1 MSATFALVMFIL
13 VVVTGLVW
21 LADVLYRRV
30 YRRDKSEAKQNGGW
44 RWFADTCRGFF
55 PLILAVLV
63 IRSFVVEPFHIP
75 SGSLTP
81 TILIGD
87 FVVTEKY
94 AYGLRLP
101 VIHDKVLDIGEPRRG
116 DIFVFRWPVNPKIDF
131 IKRVIGVPGDRITY
145 TCDNQLIVNGKQV
158 KREYVGKWKGRGGD
172 RKFVGWQEWREY
184 LPRKDGTIVKH
195 NILINPSRPSRCGR
209 TWVVP
214 PHEYFAM
221 GDNRDDSED
230 SRYWGSVPERDLV
243 GQARVVFFN
252 FQGWGRSPLWGRIG
266 TLLN

>member
-1 MSATFALVMFIL
+1 
-13 VVVTGLVW
+13 VW

-30 YRRDKSEAKQNGGW
+30 YLRAKAGEKKSRAKQNGGW
-44 RWFADTCRGFF
+44 RWLADTCRGFF

-63 IRSFVVEPFHIP
+63 IRSFVFEPFHIP

-81 TILIGD
+81 SILIGD

-101 VIHDKVLDIGEPRRG
+101 VLHDKVLGIGEPRRG

-145 TCDNQLIVNGKQV
+145 TCDNQLIINGKKV
-158 KREYVGKWKGRGGD
+158 KREYVGVYQGHGAD
-172 RKFVGWQEWREY
+172 RKFVGAQLWREY
-184 LPRKDGTIVKH
+184 LPRKDGSIDKH
-195 NILINPSRPSRCGR
+195 EILIMPNRPSKCGS
-209 TWVVP
+209 WVVP
-214 PHEYFAM
+214 KGEYFAM

-230 SRYWGSVPERDLV
+230 SRYWGYVPERNLV
-243 GQARVVFFN
+243 GHARVVFFN
-252 FQGWGRSPLWGRIG
+252 FQGWGNAPLWGRIG
-266 TLLN
+266 TLLD